1 MEQALNNPK
10 KLHGYIPVLAALAG
24 NFFIMC
30 LKFIGFALSG
40 SGAMFS
46 EAIHSF
52 ADTANQSF
60 LMIGLKRS
68 TKKPDQHSSY
78 GYGRERFFWAL
89 LSACGIFFLGAGVTI
104 NNGLQSF
111 LKNEHLYIGGY
122 IFIILGI
129 SMVVELFTFFLAIKE
144 LKSHDKKSKIFK
156 VLRNGDPMTVAVVYE
171 DGVAVIGVAI
181 AFVSILLTKL
191 TGNLYWD
198 SFGSILIGALL
209 GIVAIILINK
219 NRMFLIG
226 KKMPRDMEE
235 EIMDILMGEP
245 TIEKVIDFKSTV
257 LDIDNYLIKCEVEF
271 NCSVLLK
278 DIYQN
283 GFKSEYE
290 NIKDDYEEFL
300 KFLVDHT
307 DRIPRIMGTK
317 IDEIE
322 KKIHIAVPNVKHIDI
337 ELN

>member
-1 MEQALNNPK
+1 METNK
-10 KLHGYIPVLAALAG
+10 KFEVRGFLPVLAAFTG

-60 LMIGLKRS
+60 LMIGLRRS
-68 TKKPDQHSSY
+68 RKKADRHSSY

-111 LKNEHLYIGGY
+111 LKNEHIFIGGFV
-122 IFIILGI
+122 FIVLGI
-129 SMVVELFTFFLAIKE
+129 SMIVELFTFFLAIRE
-144 LKSHDKKSKIFK
+144 LRAHDKKSKIFK
-156 VLRNGDPMTVAVVYE
+156 VLREGDPMTVAVVYE
-171 DGVAVIGVAI
+171 DGVAVLGVAI

-198 SFGSILIGALL
+198 AFGSILIGSLL

-219 NRMFLIG
+219 NRLYLIG
-226 KKMPRDMEE
+226 KKMPPDMEE
-235 EIMDILMGEP
+235 EIMDILQSEP
-245 TIEKVIDFKSTV
+245 TIEKVIDFKSTT
-257 LDIDNYLIKCEVEF
+257 LDIDKYLIKCEVEF

-278 DIYQN
+278 DMYQN
-283 GFKSEYE
+283 GFKEE
-290 NIKDDYEEFL
+290 HEFIKDDYGEFL

-307 DRIPRIMGTK
+307 DRVPRMIGTK

-322 KKIHIAVPNVKHIDI
+322 KKIHLAVPSVKHIDI